1 MRKTRLIAEFY
12 RLIPNSMNIIKF
24 TKSLDCTS
32 LGLPLASFQDDYNF
46 HKYFVEHRDNLWVS
60 SNLGAVRILD
70 IDTLNKMEINFYDQL
85 QKSSEKDKHIYEKY
99 LSIFEKIFDN
109 LEDDD
114 SVIYLWNKYYI

>member
-1 MRKTRLIAEFY
+1 MRKTRLIAKFY
-12 RLIPNSMNIIKF
+12 RLIPNSLNIIKF

-32 LGLPLASFQDDYNF
+32 LGIPLASFQDDYNF
-46 HKYFVEHRDNLWVS
+46 HRYFVEHRDNLWVS

-70 IDTLNKMEINFYDQL
+70 IDILNKIEYMFYEQ
-85 QKSSEKDKHIYEKY
+85 SEVANEQDKHIYEKY

-114 SVIYLWNKYYI
+114 LVIYIWNKYDI